1 MAKLTDNLKY
11 YRKLNKYTQE
21 AISSKLNITTSAYGF
36 YEQGRNTPPYSKLKE
51 LAQIYDI
58 SISELTGEK
67 NDTVEML
74 GQAVTMNKYPYID
87 DYVSAGSPVNI
98 EGMKDVPNIYVPDEL
113 LGSYAGS
120 KRLFFLK
127 VNGES
132 MNKIIPNGSTIGVIS
147 YDSINDIKNGD
158 IVVYSTEDHSF
169 AVKYFYKE
177 ENKLIFKPSST
188 YHYYYD
194 KAFDINDNIRIIGK
208 VVIYSVML

>member
-1 MAKLTDNLKY
+1 MQIKDKLKQLRKDRGLKQEDVAF
-11 YRKLNKYTQE
+11 KLNM
-21 AISSKLNITTSAYGF
+21 STSAYGY
-36 YEQGRNTPPYSKLKE
+36 YEQGKTTPPLHNLKKLAS
-51 LAQIYDI
+51 LYNI

-98 EGMKDVPNIYVPDEL
+98 EGMKDVPKIYVPDEL

-177 ENKLIFKPSST
+177 KNKLIFKPSST

-194 KAFDINDNIRIIGK
+194 KVFDINDNIKIIGK
-208 VVIYSVML
+208 VVIYSVIL

>member
-1 MAKLTDNLKY
+1 MDTGSKL
-11 YRKLNKYTQE
+11 RKLRDSIGKTQLE
-21 AISSKLNITTSAYGF
+21 LSKLLHVTKSTISM
-36 YEQGRNTPPYSKLKE
+36 YERNERTPSPDILKKYSQLF
-51 LAQIYDI
+51 DV
-58 SISELTGEK
+58 SIDYLLGTP

-177 ENKLIFKPSST
+177 KNKLIFKPSST

>member
-1 MAKLTDNLKY
+1 MDTGTKL
-11 YRKLNKYTQE
+11 RKLRDSIDKTQLE
-21 AISSKLNITTSAYGF
+21 LSKLLHVTKSTISM
-36 YEQGRNTPPYSKLKE
+36 YERNERTPSPDILKKYSQLF
-51 LAQIYDI
+51 DV
-58 SISELTGEK
+58 SIDYLLGTP

-147 YDSINDIKNGD
+147 YDIINDIKNGD

-194 KAFDINDNIRIIGK
+194 KVFDINDNIRIIGK

>member
-1 MAKLTDNLKY
+1 M
-11 YRKLNKYTQE
+11 
-21 AISSKLNITTSAYGF
+21 
-36 YEQGRNTPPYSKLKE
+36 
-51 LAQIYDI
+51 
-58 SISELTGEK
+58 ISERIKQLRKQNKWTQQDLANRLHVGKTTVSNYETGHSDPNIDMINQLSKIFEVSIGNLMGEP

-158 IVVYSTEDHSF
+158 IVVYSTKESEY
-169 AVKYFYKE
+169 AVKYFYKDK
-177 ENKLIFKPSST
+177 NKLIFKPSST

>member
-1 MAKLTDNLKY
+1 MDTGTKL
-11 YRKLNKYTQE
+11 RKLRDSIDKTQLE
-21 AISSKLNITTSAYGF
+21 LSKLLHVTKSTISM
-36 YEQGRNTPPYSKLKE
+36 YERNERTPSPDILKKYSQLF
-51 LAQIYDI
+51 DV
-58 SISELTGEK
+58 SIDYLLGTP

-177 ENKLIFKPSST
+177 KNELIFKPSST

>member
-1 MAKLTDNLKY
+1 MDTGTKL
-11 YRKLNKYTQE
+11 RKLRDSIDKTQLE
-21 AISSKLNITTSAYGF
+21 LSKLLHVTKSTISM
-36 YEQGRNTPPYSKLKE
+36 YERNERTPSPDILKKYSQLF
-51 LAQIYDI
+51 DV
-58 SISELTGEK
+58 SIDYLLGTP

-87 DYVSAGSPVNI
+87 DYVSAGSPVTI

-147 YDSINDIKNGD
+147 YDNINDLKNGD
-158 IVVYSTEDHSF
+158 IVVYSTKDHSF
-169 AVKYFYKE
+169 AVKYFYKKE
-177 ENKLIFKPSST
+177 DKLIFRPSST
-188 YHYYYD
+188 LDCYYD
-194 KAFDINDNIRIIGK
+194 LVFNIEDNIQIIGK

>member
-1 MAKLTDNLKY
+1 MQIKDKLKQLRKDRGLKQEDVAF
-11 YRKLNKYTQE
+11 KLNM
-21 AISSKLNITTSAYGF
+21 STSAYGY
-36 YEQGRNTPPYSKLKE
+36 YEQGKTTPPLYNLKKLAS
-51 LAQIYDI
+51 LYDI

-158 IVVYSTEDHSF
+158 IVVYSTKDGGY
-169 AVKYFYKE
+169 AVKYFYKKE
-177 ENKLIFKPSST
+177 DKLIFKPSST
-188 YHYYYD
+188 FDCYYD
-194 KAFDINDNIRIIGK
+194 LVFNIEDNIQIIGK

>member
-1 MAKLTDNLKY
+1 MDTGTKL
-11 YRKLNKYTQE
+11 RKLRDSIDKTQLE
-21 AISSKLNITTSAYGF
+21 LSKLLHVTKSTISM
-36 YEQGRNTPPYSKLKE
+36 YERNERTPSTDILKKYSQLF
-51 LAQIYDI
+51 DV
-58 SISELTGEK
+58 SIDYLLGTP

-98 EGMKDVPNIYVPDEL
+98 EGMEDVPNIYVPDEL

-158 IVVYSTEDHSF
+158 IVVYATEDHSF

>member
-1 MAKLTDNLKY
+1 MQIKDKLKQLRKDRGLKQEDVAF
-11 YRKLNKYTQE
+11 KLNM
-21 AISSKLNITTSAYGF
+21 STSAYGY
-36 YEQGRNTPPYSKLKE
+36 YEQGKTTPPLHNLKKLAS
-51 LAQIYDI
+51 LYDI

-177 ENKLIFKPSST
+177 KNELIFKPSST

-194 KAFDINDNIRIIGK
+194 KVFDINDNIRIIGK

>member
-1 MAKLTDNLKY
+1 MQIKDKLKQLRKDRGLKQEDVAF
-11 YRKLNKYTQE
+11 KLNM
-21 AISSKLNITTSAYGF
+21 STSAYGY
-36 YEQGRNTPPYSKLKE
+36 YEQGKTTPPLYNLKKLAN
-51 LAQIYDI
+51 LYNI

-177 ENKLIFKPSST
+177 KNKLIFKPSST

-194 KAFDINDNIRIIGK
+194 LVFDINDNIRIIGK

>member
-1 MAKLTDNLKY
+1 MQIKDKLKQLRKDRGLKQEDVAF
-11 YRKLNKYTQE
+11 KLNM
-21 AISSKLNITTSAYGF
+21 STSAYGY
-36 YEQGRNTPPYSKLKE
+36 YEQGKTTPPLYNLKKLAN
-51 LAQIYDI
+51 LYNI

-158 IVVYSTEDHSF
+158 IVVYATEDHSF

>member
-1 MAKLTDNLKY
+1 M
-11 YRKLNKYTQE
+11 
-21 AISSKLNITTSAYGF
+21 
-36 YEQGRNTPPYSKLKE
+36 
-51 LAQIYDI
+51 
-58 SISELTGEK
+58 ISERIKQLRKQNKWTQQDLANRLHVGKTTVSNYETGHSDPNIDMINQLSKIFEVSIGNLMGEP

-177 ENKLIFKPSST
+177 KNKLIFKPSST

-194 KAFDINDNIRIIGK
+194 LVFDINDNIRIIGK

>member
-1 MAKLTDNLKY
+1 MDTGTKL
-11 YRKLNKYTQE
+11 RKLRDSIGKTQLE
-21 AISSKLNITTSAYGF
+21 LSKLLHVTKSTISM
-36 YEQGRNTPPYSKLKE
+36 YERNERTPSPDILKKYSQLF
-51 LAQIYDI
+51 DV
-58 SISELTGEK
+58 SIDYLLGTP

-74 GQAVTMNKYPYID
+74 GQAITMNKYPYID

-98 EGMKDVPNIYVPDEL
+98 EGMEDVPNIYVPDEL

-158 IVVYSTEDHSF
+158 IVVYATEDHSF

>member
-1 MAKLTDNLKY
+1 MQIKDKLKQLRKDRGLKQEDVAF
-11 YRKLNKYTQE
+11 KLNM
-21 AISSKLNITTSAYGF
+21 STSAYGY
-36 YEQGRNTPPYSKLKE
+36 YEQGKTTPPLYNLKKLAS
-51 LAQIYDI
+51 LYDI

-177 ENKLIFKPSST
+177 KNKLIFKPSST

-194 KAFDINDNIRIIGK
+194 LVFDINDNIRIIGK

>member
-1 MAKLTDNLKY
+1 MTKLIENLKY
-11 YRKLNKYTQE
+11 YRKLNGYTQE
-21 AISSKLNITTSAYGF
+21 TIAPKLKITTSAYGS
-36 YEQGRNTPPYSKLKE
+36 YEQGRNEPPYSKLKE
-51 LAQIYDI
+51 LSEIYNI

-177 ENKLIFKPSST
+177 KNKLIFKPSST

-194 KAFDINDNIRIIGK
+194 LVFDINDNIRIIGK

>member
-1 MAKLTDNLKY
+1 MDTGTKL
-11 YRKLNKYTQE
+11 RKLRDSIGKTQLE
-21 AISSKLNITTSAYGF
+21 LSKLLHVTKSTISM
-36 YEQGRNTPPYSKLKE
+36 YERNERTPSPDILKKYSQLF
-51 LAQIYDI
+51 DV
-58 SISELTGEK
+58 SIDYLLGTP

-194 KAFDINDNIRIIGK
+194 KVFDINDNIRIIGK

>member
-1 MAKLTDNLKY
+1 M
-11 YRKLNKYTQE
+11 
-21 AISSKLNITTSAYGF
+21 
-36 YEQGRNTPPYSKLKE
+36 
-51 LAQIYDI
+51 
-58 SISELTGEK
+58 ISERIKQLRKQNKWTQQDLANRLHVGKTTVSNYETGHSDPNIDMINQLSKIFEVSIGNLMGEP

-158 IVVYSTEDHSF
+158 IVVYATEDHSF

-194 KAFDINDNIRIIGK
+194 KVFDINDNIRIIGK

>member
-1 MAKLTDNLKY
+1 MQIKDKLKQLRKERGLKQEDVAF
-11 YRKLNKYTQE
+11 KLNM
-21 AISSKLNITTSAYGF
+21 STSAYGY
-36 YEQGRNTPPYSKLKE
+36 YEQGKTTPPLYNLKKLAN
-51 LAQIYDI
+51 LYNI

-158 IVVYSTEDHSF
+158 IVVYSTKDGGY
-169 AVKYFYKE
+169 AVKYFYKKE
-177 ENKLIFKPSST
+177 DKLIFRPFST
-188 YHYYYD
+188 LDCYYD
-194 KAFDINDNIRIIGK
+194 LVFNIEDNIQIIGK

>member
-1 MAKLTDNLKY
+1 MDTGTKL
-11 YRKLNKYTQE
+11 RKLRDSIDKTQLE
-21 AISSKLNITTSAYGF
+21 LSKLLHVTKSTISM
-36 YEQGRNTPPYSKLKE
+36 YERNERTPSPDILKKYSQLF
-51 LAQIYDI
+51 DV
-58 SISELTGEK
+58 SIDYLLGTP

-74 GQAVTMNKYPYID
+74 GQAITMNKYPYID

-98 EGMKDVPNIYVPDEL
+98 EGMEDVPNIYVPDEL

-194 KAFDINDNIRIIGK
+194 KVFDINDNIRIIGK

>member
-1 MAKLTDNLKY
+1 MQIKDKLKQLRKDRGLKQEDVAF
-11 YRKLNKYTQE
+11 KLNM
-21 AISSKLNITTSAYGF
+21 STSAYGY
-36 YEQGRNTPPYSKLKE
+36 YEQGKTTPPLYNLKKLAS
-51 LAQIYDI
+51 LYDI

>member
-1 MAKLTDNLKY
+1 MQIKDKLKQLRKDRGLKQEDVAF
-11 YRKLNKYTQE
+11 KLNM
-21 AISSKLNITTSAYGF
+21 STSAYGY
-36 YEQGRNTPPYSKLKE
+36 YEQGKTTPPLYNLKKLAN
-51 LAQIYDI
+51 LYNI

-194 KAFDINDNIRIIGK
+194 KVFDINDNIRIIGK

>member
-1 MAKLTDNLKY
+1 MKIGD
-11 YRKLNKYTQE
+11 
-21 AISSKLNITTSAYGF
+21 
-36 YEQGRNTPPYSKLKE
+36 KLKKLRSSTELSQEE
-51 LAQIYDI
+51 LAKKLQTSRS
-58 SISELTGEK
+58 SIGMIESNARTPTTDTLIKYAEFFDVSVDYLLGTP

-147 YDSINDIKNGD
+147 YDSINDIKSDD
-158 IVVYSTEDHSF
+158 IVVYSTKDGGY
-169 AVKYFYKE
+169 AVKYFYKKE
-177 ENKLIFKPSST
+177 DKLIFRPSST
-188 YHYYYD
+188 FDCYYD
-194 KAFDINDNIRIIGK
+194 LVFSIEDNIQIIGK
-208 VVIYSVML
+208 VVTYSVML

>member
-1 MAKLTDNLKY
+1 MKIGD
-11 YRKLNKYTQE
+11 
-21 AISSKLNITTSAYGF
+21 
-36 YEQGRNTPPYSKLKE
+36 KLKKLRSSTELSQEE
-51 LAQIYDI
+51 LAKKLQTSRS
-58 SISELTGEK
+58 SIGMIESNARTPTTDTLIKYAEFFNVSVDYLLGTP

-87 DYVSAGSPVNI
+87 DYVSAGSPVTI

-158 IVVYSTEDHSF
+158 IVVYSTKDSGY
-169 AVKYFYKE
+169 AVKYFYKKE
-177 ENKLIFKPSST
+177 DKLIFRPFST
-188 YHYYYD
+188 LDCYYD
-194 KAFDINDNIRIIGK
+194 LVFNIEENIQIIGK

>member
-1 MAKLTDNLKY
+1 MQIKDKLKQLRKDRGLKQEDVAF
-11 YRKLNKYTQE
+11 KLNM
-21 AISSKLNITTSAYGF
+21 STSAYGY
-36 YEQGRNTPPYSKLKE
+36 YEQGKTTPPLYNLKKLAN
-51 LAQIYDI
+51 LYNI

-87 DYVSAGSPVNI
+87 DYVSAGSPVSI

-113 LGSYAGS
+113 LGSYTGS

-158 IVVYSTEDHSF
+158 IVVYSTKDGGYT
-169 AVKYFYKE
+169 VKYFYKKE
-177 ENKLIFKPSST
+177 DKLIFKPSST
-188 YHYYYD
+188 FDCYYD
-194 KAFDINDNIRIIGK
+194 LVFNIEDNIQIIGK

>member
-1 MAKLTDNLKY
+1 MQIKDKLKQLRKDRGLKQEDVAF
-11 YRKLNKYTQE
+11 KLNM
-21 AISSKLNITTSAYGF
+21 STSAYGY
-36 YEQGRNTPPYSKLKE
+36 YEQGKTTPPLYNLKKLAN
-51 LAQIYDI
+51 LYNI

-87 DYVSAGSPVNI
+87 DYVSAGSPVSI

-158 IVVYSTEDHSF
+158 IVVYSTKDGGY
-169 AVKYFYKE
+169 AVKYFYKKE
-177 ENKLIFKPSST
+177 DKLIFRPSST
-188 YHYYYD
+188 LDCYYD
-194 KAFDINDNIRIIGK
+194 LVFNIEDNIQIIGK

>member
-87 DYVSAGSPVNI
+87 DYVSAGSPVTI

-177 ENKLIFKPSST
+177 KNKLIFKPSST

-194 KAFDINDNIRIIGK
+194 LVFDINDNIRIIGK

>member
-1 MAKLTDNLKY
+1 MQIKDKLKQLRKDRGLKQEDVAF
-11 YRKLNKYTQE
+11 KLNM
-21 AISSKLNITTSAYGF
+21 STSAYGY
-36 YEQGRNTPPYSKLKE
+36 YEQGKTTPPLYNLKKLAN
-51 LAQIYDI
+51 LYNI

-87 DYVSAGSPVNI
+87 DYVSAGSPVSI

-158 IVVYSTEDHSF
+158 IVVYSTKDGGYT
-169 AVKYFYKE
+169 VKYFYKKE
-177 ENKLIFKPSST
+177 DKLIFKPSST
-188 YHYYYD
+188 FDCYYD
-194 KAFDINDNIRIIGK
+194 LVFNIEDNIQIIGK

>member
-1 MAKLTDNLKY
+1 MISKRIKQLRKQNKWTQQDLANRLHVGKTTVSNYETGHSDPNIDMINQLSKVFEVSIGNLMD
-11 YRKLNKYTQE
+11 E
-21 AISSKLNITTSAYGF
+21 
-36 YEQGRNTPPYSKLKE
+36 P
-51 LAQIYDI
+51 
-58 SISELTGEK
+58 

-147 YDSINDIKNGD
+147 YDSINDLKNGD
-158 IVVYSTEDHSF
+158 IVVYSTKEGGY
-169 AVKYFYKE
+169 AVKYFYKKE
-177 ENKLIFKPSST
+177 DKLIFRPSST
-188 YHYYYD
+188 LDCYYD
-194 KAFDINDNIRIIGK
+194 LVFSIEDNIQIIGK

>member
-1 MAKLTDNLKY
+1 MNTG
-11 YRKLNKYTQE
+11 
-21 AISSKLNITTSAYGF
+21 SKL
-36 YEQGRNTPPYSKLKE
+36 RNLREKAEKTQLELSKLLHVTKSTVSMYE
-51 LAQIYDI
+51 RNKRTPSPDVLKKYSQIFDVSVDY
-58 SISELTGEK
+58 LLGTP

-177 ENKLIFKPSST
+177 KNKLIFKPSST

-194 KAFDINDNIRIIGK
+194 KVFDINDNIRIIGK

>member
-1 MAKLTDNLKY
+1 MDTGTKLRNLRDSIGK
-11 YRKLNKYTQE
+11 TQLE
-21 AISSKLNITTSAYGF
+21 LSKLLHVTKSTISM
-36 YEQGRNTPPYSKLKE
+36 YERNERTPSPDILKKYSQLF
-51 LAQIYDI
+51 DV
-58 SISELTGEK
+58 SIDYLLGTP

-177 ENKLIFKPSST
+177 KNKLIFKPSST

-194 KAFDINDNIRIIGK
+194 LVFDINDNIRIIGK

>member
-1 MAKLTDNLKY
+1 MDTGTKL
-11 YRKLNKYTQE
+11 RKLRDSIDKTQLE
-21 AISSKLNITTSAYGF
+21 LSKLLHVTKSTISM
-36 YEQGRNTPPYSKLKE
+36 YERNERTPSPDILKKYSQLF
-51 LAQIYDI
+51 DV
-58 SISELTGEK
+58 SIDYLLGTP

-87 DYVSAGSPVNI
+87 DYVSAGSPVTI

-158 IVVYSTEDHSF
+158 IVVYSTKDGDY
-169 AVKYFYKE
+169 AVKYFYKKE
-177 ENKLIFKPSST
+177 DKLIFRPFST
-188 YHYYYD
+188 LDCYYD
-194 KAFDINDNIRIIGK
+194 LVFNIEDNIQIIGK

>member
-1 MAKLTDNLKY
+1 MDTGTKL
-11 YRKLNKYTQE
+11 RKLRDSIDKTQLE
-21 AISSKLNITTSAYGF
+21 LSKLLHVTKSTISM
-36 YEQGRNTPPYSKLKE
+36 YERNERTPSPDILKKYSQLF
-51 LAQIYDI
+51 DV
-58 SISELTGEK
+58 SIDYLLGTP

-194 KAFDINDNIRIIGK
+194 LVFDINDNIRIIGK

>member
-1 MAKLTDNLKY
+1 MDTGTKL
-11 YRKLNKYTQE
+11 RKLRDSIDKTQLE
-21 AISSKLNITTSAYGF
+21 LSKLLHVTKSTISM
-36 YEQGRNTPPYSKLKE
+36 YERNERTPSPDILKKYSQLF
-51 LAQIYDI
+51 DV
-58 SISELTGEK
+58 SIDYLLGTP

-132 MNKIIPNGSTIGVIS
+132 MNKIIPNGSTIGVIN
-147 YDSINDIKNGD
+147 YDSINDLKNGD
-158 IVVYSTEDHSF
+158 IVVYSTKESEY
-169 AVKYFYKE
+169 AVKYFYKDK
-177 ENKLIFKPSST
+177 NKLIFKPSST

-194 KAFDINDNIRIIGK
+194 KAFDINDNIKIIGK

>member
-1 MAKLTDNLKY
+1 MDTGTKL
-11 YRKLNKYTQE
+11 RKLRDSIDKTQLE
-21 AISSKLNITTSAYGF
+21 LSKLLHVTKSTISM
-36 YEQGRNTPPYSKLKE
+36 YERNERTPSPDILKKYSQLF
-51 LAQIYDI
+51 DV
-58 SISELTGEK
+58 SIDYLLGTP

-98 EGMKDVPNIYVPDEL
+98 EGMKDIPNIYVPDEL

-177 ENKLIFKPSST
+177 KNELIFKPSST

-194 KAFDINDNIRIIGK
+194 KVFDINDNIRIIGK

>member
-1 MAKLTDNLKY
+1 MKIGD
-11 YRKLNKYTQE
+11 
-21 AISSKLNITTSAYGF
+21 
-36 YEQGRNTPPYSKLKE
+36 KLKKLRSSTELSQEE
-51 LAQIYDI
+51 LAKKLQTSRS
-58 SISELTGEK
+58 SIGMIESNARTPTTDTLIKYAEFFDVSVDYLLGTT

-132 MNKIIPNGSTIGVIS
+132 MNKIIPNGSTIGIIS

-158 IVVYSTEDHSF
+158 IVVYSTKDGGY
-169 AVKYFYKE
+169 AVKYFYKKE
-177 ENKLIFKPSST
+177 DKLIFRPSST
-188 YHYYYD
+188 LDCYYD
-194 KAFDINDNIRIIGK
+194 LVFNIEDNIQIIGK
-208 VVIYSVML
+208 VVIYSVIL

>member
-1 MAKLTDNLKY
+1 M
-11 YRKLNKYTQE
+11 
-21 AISSKLNITTSAYGF
+21 
-36 YEQGRNTPPYSKLKE
+36 
-51 LAQIYDI
+51 
-58 SISELTGEK
+58 ISERIKQLRKQNKWTQQDLANRLHVGKTTVSNYETGHSDPNIDMINQLSK
-67 NDTVEML
+67 IFDVSIDYLLGTPNDTVEML

-169 AVKYFYKE
+169 AVKYFYKKE
-177 ENKLIFKPSST
+177 DKLIFRPSST
-188 YHYYYD
+188 LDCYYD
-194 KAFDINDNIRIIGK
+194 LVFNIENNIQIIGK